1 MNIVEFADLLRAAEQ
16 QAQPQRLLMVFVSAE
31 LPADATAEERRRFE
45 SGEGGNL
52 RPVLCVD
59 KLPAELTNFPAL
71 RDEAARTGIN
81 WDLVFVAGLSGRGG
95 VAPSSEG
102 AEQPLKQMVAAI
114 ESGSIGQF
122 LGFDRDG
129 QVVAFY

>member
-45 SGEGGNL
+45 AGAGGNL

-59 KLPAELTNFPAL
+59 KLPAELTDFPAL
-71 RDEAARTGIN
+71 RDEAARTGIG
-81 WDLVFVAGLSGRGG
+81 WDLVLVTGISGRGD
-95 VAPSSEG
+95 VAPSSDA

>member
-31 LPADATAEERRRFE
+31 LPADATADERRRFE

-59 KLPAELTNFPAL
+59 KLPSELSDFPAL

-95 VAPSSEG
+95 VAPPSEA

-122 LGFDRDG
+122 LGFDREG

>member
-1 MNIVEFADLLRAAEQ
+1 MNIVEFSDLLRAAEQ
-16 QAQPQRLLMVFVSAE
+16 QAQPQRLLLVFTSAE

-52 RPVLCVD
+52 RPVFCVD
-59 KLPAELTNFPAL
+59 KLPAELSDFPAL

-95 VAPSSEG
+95 VAPSSEA

-114 ESGSIGQF
+114 ESGGIGQF